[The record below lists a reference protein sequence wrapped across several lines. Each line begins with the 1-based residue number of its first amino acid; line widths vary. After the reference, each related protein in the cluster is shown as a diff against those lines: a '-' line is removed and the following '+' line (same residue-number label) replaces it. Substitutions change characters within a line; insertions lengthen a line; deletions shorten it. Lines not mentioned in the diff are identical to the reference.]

1 MKRILIIYPHW
12 PPSNLVGVHR
22 VRLIANE
29 LEALGWKPTVLTVD
43 EHDHEE
49 QLSAASEQLVKPG
62 MEVIKVRARPVKKI
76 AGKRVIGDIGLR
88 GYKAIKQEAHRL
100 LASKSYDFIWFSVPS
115 YYLTLMGTSLSRRH
129 GVPFGVDYQDPWV
142 YSLSKA
148 QKGLNRATATV
159 LLARLLEPIALR
171 NVALVSGISEGYIE
185 GVRQRNG
192 RLKRLPT
199 PTCQL
204 GFSMRDHQIEL
215 PHFKAPFTEGKRTFI
230 YAGAY
235 WQLGAPLFR
244 LWFQGLAQAVNRN
257 AIPADVE
264 FLFVGT
270 NNPEL
275 PSITSLIEE
284 FELQKIAREIAV
296 RQPYLEVQQML
307 RESAGAIVMGSLEA
321 HYSPS
326 KVFQCLVTAPRTM
339 AFFHAESEGKSI
351 LEACNAADFYVP
363 FHPATDQQE
372 TVALLA
378 DALERFVQP
387 HAPWSPDLKALQPH
401 TAEQS
406 AKNLIA
412 GIEQIQ

>member
-29 LEALGWKPTVLTVD
+29 LADLGWQPTVLTID
-43 EHDHEE
+43 ERDHEE
-49 QLSAASEQLVKPG
+49 PLSPQSLQLVKPD
-62 MEVIKVRARPVKKI
+62 MEVIKVRARPVKTI
-76 AGKRVIGDIGLR
+76 AGRRLVGDIGLR
-88 GYKAIKQEAHRL
+88 GFKAIKREAHRL
-100 LASKSYDFIWFSVPS
+100 LAAKPYDFIWFSVPS
-115 YYLTLMGTSLSRRH
+115 YYPTLMGTSLSRRH

-142 YSLSKA
+142 YSLSKQ
-148 QKGLNRATATV
+148 QKGFNRATATV

-171 NVALVSGISEGYIE
+171 KAALISGISEGYIQ
-185 GVRQRNG
+185 GVRQRN
-192 RLKRLPT
+192 RRIKALPT

-204 GFSMRDHQIEL
+204 GFSMRDHQIKL
-215 PHFKAPFTEGKRTFI
+215 PHFKPPFTAGKRTFM

-235 WQLGAPLFR
+235 WQQGAPLFR
-244 LWFQGLAQAVNRN
+244 LWFEGLAQAAKKN

-270 NNPEL
+270 KNPEL
-275 PSITSLIEE
+275 QSITSLIEE
-284 FELQKIAREIAV
+284 LGLENFAREIAS
-296 RQPYLEVQQML
+296 RQPYLEIQQMF
-307 RESAGAIVMGSLEA
+307 RESDGAIVMGSLES

-339 AFFHAESEGKSI
+339 AFFHAESEGKAI
-351 LEACNAADFYVP
+351 LQACQADDFYVP
-363 FHPATDQQE
+363 FHHDTEQQK
-372 TVALLA
+372 TVDNLA
-378 DALERFVQP
+378 DALVRFVQP
-387 HAPWSPDLKALQPH
+387 DSPWNPDLEALQPH

>member
-1 MKRILIIYPHW
+1 MKRMLIIYPHW

-29 LEALGWKPTVLTVD
+29 LEALGWTPTILTID
-43 EHDHEE
+43 ERDYEE
-49 QLSAASEQLVKPG
+49 TPSKASEQLVNPTL
-62 MEVIKVRARPVKKI
+62 EVIKVRANPIKKI
-76 AGKRVIGDIGLR
+76 GGKRIIGDIGLR
-88 GYKAIKQEAHRL
+88 GYKAMKLEAQRL
-100 LASKSYDFIWFSVPS
+100 LSSNSYDFIWFSVPS
-115 YYLTLMGTSLSRRH
+115 YYPTLMGTSLSRKYR
-129 GVPFGVDYQDPWV
+129 VPFGVDYQDPWV
-142 YSLSKA
+142 YSLSKE
-148 QKGLNRATATV
+148 QKGFNRATATV

-171 NVALVSGISEGYIE
+171 NVSLVSAISEGYTQ
-185 GVRQRNG
+185 GVHHRHR
-192 RLKRLPT
+192 RLQNLPT

-204 GFSMRDHQIEL
+204 GFSMRDHRIEL
-215 PHFKAPFTEGKRTFI
+215 PEFQLPFSSNKRTFI

-244 LWFQGLAQAVNRN
+244 LWFQGLAQAVNRS

-307 RESAGAIVMGSLEA
+307 RESAGAIVMGSLES

-326 KVFQCLVTAPRTM
+326 KIFQCLVTAPRTM
-339 AFFHAESEGKSI
+339 AFFHSESEGRSI
-351 LEACNAADFYVP
+351 LEACNADNFYVP
-363 FHPATDQQE
+363 FHPATDPQE
-372 TVALLA
+372 TVIKLANALKQ
-378 DALERFVQP
+378 FVEP
-387 HAPWSPDLKALQPH
+387 HFPWKPDLNALQPH

>member
-115 YYLTLMGTSLSRRH
+115 YYPTLMGTSLSRRH

-244 LWFQGLAQAVNRN
+244 LWFQGLAKAVNRN

-270 NNPEL
+270 HNPEL
-275 PSITSLIEE
+275 PSITSLIEA

-339 AFFHAESEGKSI
+339 AFFHSESEGKSI

-363 FHPATDQQE
+363 FHPTTDQQE

-378 DALERFVQP
+378 RCLGTICPTSCSMV
-387 HAPWSPDLKALQPH
+387 
-401 TAEQS
+401 T
-406 AKNLIA
+406 
-412 GIEQIQ
+412 